1 MVSLKYNTKRR
12 KDMRFDFHQNTDCL
26 HEHRLNMRT
35 FSVPYPDRNLA
46 ELEEAALSPYFFSL
60 NGKWGFELFNSSR
73 EINSDIFSSTPK
85 DSIKVPGCWQTQ
97 GFDSHQYTN
106 IRYPIPYDPPYVP
119 DDNPVGWYRRS
130 FTLPESFKGRNTILR
145 FEGVDSCHYVY
156 VNDKFAGFSKCSH
169 LTSEFNITPY
179 LVDFENTLDVFV
191 FKWSDATYLEDQ
203 DKWRMSGIFRD
214 VSLLSFGDKRIENII
229 VTASLLDDMK
239 TGTLKIESRV
249 TGVDSL
255 NINLYDKDKKLIFAD
270 NAKVTDN
277 KAVFETELEDV
288 LKWTAETPNLYTL
301 IFEIEGQ
308 AQSIK
313 TGFRRIDI
321 DNGKLLI
328 NGVSVKLKGMNRHDT
343 HHTLG
348 AYSPLAL
355 MEKDVKLLKRY
366 NMNTVR
372 LSHYPAD
379 SKFYN
384 LCDKYG
390 LYVIDEADIE
400 THGVEYIDDSHLI
413 ARDERFQKQMID
425 RGNRM
430 VERDRNHPS
439 IIFWSLGNESGFGV
453 NHIKMAENIRR
464 IDNTRPLHY
473 EQDRQAQ
480 VVDIYSPM
488 YPSVEQVIA
497 EGKKKNPKPFFM
509 CEYIHAMGQGP
520 GNIED
525 YWQAIYRY
533 DRLIGGCGWEM
544 VDHGL
549 LCHTDDGCPYYAYG
563 GDFGEYPHDGNFCV
577 DAFFSPDRKPH
588 TAMLEYAHVVRPV
601 RVQMADESKGAIRL
615 HNLYNFTNLNTLT
628 LNWSVEYLG
637 KTYASGN
644 SALNVPP
651 GSRRTVKLP
660 FGDYPKGS
668 MLNLSFS
675 LVKPTPWAKEGY
687 VICREQLKLE
697 LGYELA
703 KISKPS
709 KSVIH
714 KKSDGKHSVSVGEIE
729 YKFSRNGL
737 ENISLSGV
745 EIINSLVKINLFR
758 ATTDNDRGFAKMS
771 ELWETYG
778 LDKLQQR
785 IVATNISEENNS
797 ITIESVHAPKIYPP
811 IVKSVQ
817 EFKILPT
824 GEMKFKLTFIPLKW
838 NESGIS
844 VAPKGIF
851 TNIYLPRLGVRF
863 TMPEGFDRVM
873 WLGRGPHESYPDKK
887 TYALFG
893 LYEDTIQ
900 NMHEEYIYP
909 QENGAHEDTK
919 FVSIKTLS
927 GEGLI
932 IRGNSFSFTAHDYS
946 QEELHSKTH
955 AHELIRGGDTHVY
968 IDGKM
973 GPLGS
978 NSCGPEP
985 LEKDRLRLD
994 KPYTFNFVFKPY
1006 NAQNIS
1012 TLTAAKLAE
1021 FTAKED

>member
-1 MVSLKYNTKRR
+1 
-12 KDMRFDFHQNTDCL
+12 MRFDLHQNTDCL

-35 FSVPYPDRNLA
+35 FSVPYPDSNLA
-46 ELEEAALSPYFFSL
+46 VLKEAALSPYFFSL

-73 EINSDIFSSTPK
+73 EINSDILSLNPK
-85 DSIKVPGCWQTQ
+85 ESIQVPGCWQTQ
-97 GFDSHQYTN
+97 GYDNHQYTN

-119 DDNPVGWYRRS
+119 DNNPVGWYRRN

-156 VNDKFAGFSKCSH
+156 VNGIFAGFSKCSH
-169 LTSEFNITPY
+169 LTSEFDITPY
-179 LVDFENTLDVFV
+179 LVDYENKLDVFV

-229 VTASLLDDMK
+229 ATASLLDDMK
-239 TGTLKIESRV
+239 TGTLNVEAFING
-249 TGVDSL
+249 TDTVDIS
-255 NINLYDKDKKLIFAD
+255 LYDKYEKLIFSE
-270 NAKVTDN
+270 NAKVKDN
-277 KAVFETELEDV
+277 KAIFKTEIGNV

-301 IFEIEGQ
+301 ILEIEGQ

-313 TGFRRIDI
+313 IGFRRIDI

-328 NGVSVKLKGMNRHDT
+328 NGVPIKLKGMNRHDT

-379 SKFYN
+379 PKFYE
-384 LCDKYG
+384 LCDEYG

-413 ARDERFQKQMID
+413 ARDERFRKQMVD

-430 VERDRNHPS
+430 VERDRNHPCV
-439 IIFWSLGNESGFGV
+439 IFWSLGNESGFGI
-453 NHIKMAENIRR
+453 NHVKMAESIRS
-464 IDNTRPLHY
+464 IDPTRPLHY
-473 EQDRQAQ
+473 EQDRQAE

-488 YPSVEQVIA
+488 YSSVEQIIA
-497 EGKKKNPKPFFM
+497 EGKKKNPKPFFL

-549 LCHTDDGCPYYAYG
+549 LCHTDDGIPYYAYG

-601 RVQMADESKGAIRL
+601 RAQMADESKGAIRL

-628 LNWSVEYLG
+628 LNWNVEYLG
-637 KTYASGN
+637 KTYASGSN
-644 SALNVPP
+644 ALNVPP
-651 GSRRTVKLP
+651 NSRRTIKLP
-660 FGDYPKGS
+660 LGDYPKGS

-675 LVKPTPWAKEGY
+675 LVNSTPWAKEGY
-687 VICREQLKLE
+687 VICRDQLVLEQ
-697 LGYELA
+697 GYDKTENLHEP
-703 KISKPS
+703 IKPI
-709 KSVIH
+709 IH
-714 KKSDGKHSVSVGEIE
+714 NNTDRLHNISVGEIE
-729 YKFSRNGL
+729 YSFSRNGL
-737 ENISLSGV
+737 ERISLSG
-745 EIINSLVKINLFR
+745 EDIINSLVKINLFR
-758 ATTDNDRGFAKMS
+758 ATTDNDKGFVNIA
-771 ELWETYG
+771 ELWERYG

-785 IVATNISEENNS
+785 VVSYNISEESNT

-817 EFKILPT
+817 EYTILPT
-824 GEMKFKLTFIPLKW
+824 GEIKLKLTFIPLKW

-844 VAPKGIF
+844 AAPKDLF
-851 TNIYLPRLGVRF
+851 TKMYLPRLGIRF
-863 TMPEGFDRVM
+863 TMPECFDKVM

-887 TYALFG
+887 TSALFG
-893 LYEDTIQ
+893 LYEDTVQ
-900 NMHEEYIYP
+900 NLHEEYIYP
-909 QENGAHEDTK
+909 QENGSHEDTS

-927 GEGLI
+927 GAGLI
-932 IRGNSFSFTAHDYS
+932 ISGDSFSFTAHDYS

-955 AHELIRGGDTHVY
+955 AHELVRDGGTHVY

-985 LEKDRLRLD
+985 LEKDRLYLN

-1012 TLTAAKLAE
+1012 TLTAAKLAK
-1021 FTAKED
+1021 FTVKED